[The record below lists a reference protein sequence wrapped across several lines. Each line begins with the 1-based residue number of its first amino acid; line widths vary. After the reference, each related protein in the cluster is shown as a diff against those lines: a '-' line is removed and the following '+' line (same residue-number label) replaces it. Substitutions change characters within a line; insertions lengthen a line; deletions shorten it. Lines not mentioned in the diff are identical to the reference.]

1 MSKRVMPSNAAGEPP
16 EPAIAHHYLLVPIVE
31 VLVIFG
37 LAWLGSR
44 FR

>member
-1 MSKRVMPSNAAGEPP
+1 MSKRVTPPVAAGEPP

-31 VLVIFG
+31 VLVILG
-37 LAWLGSR
+37 LAWLGAR